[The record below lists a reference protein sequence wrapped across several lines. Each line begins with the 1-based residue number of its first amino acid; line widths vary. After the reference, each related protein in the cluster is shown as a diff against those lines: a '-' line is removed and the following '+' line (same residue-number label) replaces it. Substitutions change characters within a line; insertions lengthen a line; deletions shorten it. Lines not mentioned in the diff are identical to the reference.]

1 MERRID
7 TLTPNTG
14 KVAIFL
20 PVHNEVQS
28 IEMVVHEFYEKVGS
42 KIPIEIVLSE
52 DGSSD
57 GTKEK
62 IVEISKKRPLKALL
76 SPSRKGY
83 ARGIIDG
90 LDLVTSEYVLITD
103 SDGQHDP
110 EDFWRLWELREKYDI
125 VSGWRV
131 RRADSLQRRIMSKVF
146 QFMAKK
152 LFGLPDFKDI
162 TAPFKL
168 MKTNVARE
176 IAKECKYMRESF
188 WTEFIIRAHRKGLSI
203 FEVPVKH
210 RARIGGST
218 RVYKPQKIPKI
229 VFSQLRGLINLW
241 GELKHD

>member
-1 MERRID
+1 M
-7 TLTPNTG
+7 
-14 KVAIFL
+14 

>member
-1 MERRID
+1 
-7 TLTPNTG
+7 
-14 KVAIFL
+14 L